1 MNTYEKLTQARNLID
16 EALATNTNV
25 GSIGHKELP
34 AEALAQKQK
43 LFSGLNTEKE
53 VFGIVNAINALAMA
67 NTDVIHIF
75 TNFSGHVNTLQVTAN
90 PATTDYQ
97 STDYSFDSKTLNES
111 VRLESADTLQQLLF
125 IEGQL
130 TELIIEAREAAEA
143 KAEVG
148 A

>member
-25 GSIGHKELP
+25 GSIGHQELP

-43 LFSGLNTEKE
+43 LFSGLNSEKE
-53 VFGIVNAINALAMA
+53 VFGIVNAINALAME
-67 NTDVIHIF
+67 NTDVMHIF
-75 TNFSGHVNTLQVTAN
+75 TSFLGHVNKLNVHAVPAN
-90 PATTDYQ
+90 TDYQ
-97 STDYSFDSKTLNES
+97 SNNYSRVLDES
-111 VRLESADTLQQLLF
+111 VRLESKDALQQLLF
-125 IEGQL
+125 IEGKL

-143 KAEVG
+143 KTEVE

>member
-43 LFSGLNTEKE
+43 LFSGLNGEKE

-75 TNFSGHVNTLQVTAN
+75 TGFSGHVNKLNVYAN
-90 PATTDYQ
+90 PANTDYQ
-97 STDYSFDSKTLNES
+97 SNDYNRDICLLDEA
-111 VRLESADTLQQLLF
+111 VRLCSKDALQQLLF
-125 IEGQL
+125 IESQL

-143 KAEVG
+143 NAEVEL
-148 A
+148 